1 MAPKE
6 ITKQQY
12 EDALK
17 RIEELL
23 PLVTDDTPADDKNLL
38 ELIRVSNIVIAY
50 EDIHYPIG
58 NNNQ

>member
-1 MAPKE
+1 ME

-38 ELIRVSNIVIAY
+38 ELIRVSNIVIPY

>member
-1 MAPKE
+1 ME
-6 ITKQQY
+6 ISKQQY

-23 PLVTDDTPADDKNLL
+23 PLVTDETPAEDKNLL
-38 ELIRVSNIVIAY
+38 ELIRVSNVVIAY
-50 EDIHYPIG
+50 EDIHYPIE

>member
-1 MAPKE
+1 MVQNE

>member
-1 MAPKE
+1 ME

-17 RIEELL
+17 RVEELL
-23 PLVTDDTPADDKNLL
+23 PLVTDDTPDDDKNLL

-58 NNNQ
+58 NNKL

>member
-1 MAPKE
+1 MVQNE

-23 PLVTDDTPADDKNLL
+23 PLVTDDTPSDDKNLL